1 MIKYTA
7 VRAVLTAATQS
18 APVVELADT
27 MDLGDVTLVKGFC
40 YVLTRDLCT
49 VVDKHLEGDAY
60 GASGIKRK
68 LLSLRETISKTAFK
82 KHLLEKHNDAAGDAQ
97 TCKLLKVEGADEKAY
112 WLYLDMPVSATLKTL
127 DRFLR
132 DIWLECCGHES
143 AFFVGNYEQ
152 LSKNTMVGMLR
163 DGLKLHYEYDF
174 GSTTELT
181 ITVVGTLLRPKQR
194 RSVRL
199 LGRNEP
205 IRFLCGKCG
214 KEADWI
220 CCECEWADQ
229 YPYFCEDCM
238 ESHPHDSALPIVN
251 SPRMGVCGY
260 CGEDDVYTF
269 DPAPFLK

>member
-1 MIKYTA
+1 MA
-7 VRAVLTAATQS
+7 QAAS
-18 APVVELADT
+18 
-27 MDLGDVTLVKGFC
+27 KGNC
-40 YVLTRDLCT
+40 YLC
-49 VVDKHLEGDAY
+49 G
-60 GASGIKRK
+60 
-68 LLSLRETISKTAFK
+68 ETIPKQ
-82 KHLLEKHNDAAGDAQ
+82 HLRSICWKSTMMLPANAQ

-112 WLYLDMPVSATLKTL
+112 WLYLDMPMSATLKTL

-163 DGLKLHYEYDF
+163 DGSKLHYEYDF

-194 RSVRL
+194 KSVRL

-220 CCECEWADQ
+220 CCECEWEDQ
-229 YPYFCEDCM
+229 YPY
-238 ESHPHDSALPIVN
+238 SAKTAWKAIRTILRFQSLILRVWACAAIAERTTSIPLT
-251 SPRMGVCGY
+251 RLR
-260 CGEDDVYTF
+260 F
-269 DPAPFLK
+269 

>member
-1 MIKYTA
+1 MA
-7 VRAVLTAATQS
+7 QAAS
-18 APVVELADT
+18 
-27 MDLGDVTLVKGFC
+27 KGNC
-40 YVLTRDLCT
+40 YLC
-49 VVDKHLEGDAY
+49 G
-60 GASGIKRK
+60 
-68 LLSLRETISKTAFK
+68 ETISKTAFK

-112 WLYLDMPVSATLKTL
+112 WLYLDMSVSATLKTL

-199 LGRNEP
+199 LGEMSRSASCAGNAERKP
-205 IRFLCGKCG
+205 IGYAANANGRISIRISAKTAWKAIRTILRFQSLILR
-214 KEADWI
+214 A
-220 CCECEWADQ
+220 WACAAIAERTTSI
-229 YPYFCEDCM
+229 PLTRLRF
-238 ESHPHDSALPIVN
+238 
-251 SPRMGVCGY
+251 
-260 CGEDDVYTF
+260 
-269 DPAPFLK
+269 

>member
-1 MIKYTA
+1 MQAAEGGGRRRKGVLA
-7 VRAVLTAATQS
+7 V
-18 APVVELADT
+18 
-27 MDLGDVTLVKGFC
+27 
-40 YVLTRDLCT
+40 
-49 VVDKHLEGDAY
+49 
-60 GASGIKRK
+60 SGY
-68 LLSLRETISKTAFK
+68 
-82 KHLLEKHNDAAGDAQ
+82 AGERHA
-97 TCKLLKVEGADEKAY
+97 
-112 WLYLDMPVSATLKTL
+112 KTL

-152 LSKNTMVGMLR
+152 LSKNTMVGMLH

-174 GSTTELT
+174 DSTTELT

-220 CCECEWADQ
+220 CCECEWEDQ
-229 YPYFCEDCM
+229 YPYFCDGCM

>member
-1 MIKYTA
+1 MLWA
-7 VRAVLTAATQS
+7 R
-18 APVVELADT
+18 
-27 MDLGDVTLVKGFC
+27 
-40 YVLTRDLCT
+40 
-49 VVDKHLEGDAY
+49 
-60 GASGIKRK
+60 KR
-68 LLSLRETISKTAFK
+68 
-82 KHLLEKHNDAAGDAQ
+82 
-97 TCKLLKVEGADEKAY
+97 V
-112 WLYLDMPVSATLKTL
+112 
-127 DRFLR
+127 
-132 DIWLECCGHES
+132 
-143 AFFVGNYEQ
+143 FVGNYEQ

-163 DGLKLHYEYDF
+163 DGSKLHYEYDF

-194 RSVRL
+194 KSVRL

-220 CCECEWADQ
+220 CCECEWEDQ
-229 YPYFCEDCM
+229 YPYFREDCM

>member
-1 MIKYTA
+1 MA
-7 VRAVLTAATQS
+7 QAAS
-18 APVVELADT
+18 
-27 MDLGDVTLVKGFC
+27 KGNC
-40 YVLTRDLCT
+40 YLC
-49 VVDKHLEGDAY
+49 G
-60 GASGIKRK
+60 
-68 LLSLRETISKTAFK
+68 ETISKTAFK

-97 TCKLLKVEGADEKAY
+97 TYKLLKVEGADEKAY
-112 WLYLDMPVSATLKTL
+112 WLYLDMSVSATLKTL

-220 CCECEWADQ
+220 CCECEWEDQ

>member
-1 MIKYTA
+1 MQAAEGGGRRRKGVLA
-7 VRAVLTAATQS
+7 V
-18 APVVELADT
+18 
-27 MDLGDVTLVKGFC
+27 
-40 YVLTRDLCT
+40 
-49 VVDKHLEGDAY
+49 
-60 GASGIKRK
+60 SGY
-68 LLSLRETISKTAFK
+68 
-82 KHLLEKHNDAAGDAQ
+82 AGERHA
-97 TCKLLKVEGADEKAY
+97 
-112 WLYLDMPVSATLKTL
+112 KTL

-152 LSKNTMVGMLR
+152 LSKNTMVGMLH

-220 CCECEWADQ
+220 CCECEW
-229 YPYFCEDCM
+229 
-238 ESHPHDSALPIVN
+238 
-251 SPRMGVCGY
+251 
-260 CGEDDVYTF
+260 
-269 DPAPFLK
+269 